1 MGQFGDKFRKARE
14 RKELSFDDVS
24 NVIKISPRMLRAI
37 EEENFDQLPGGVFNK
52 GFIRSYA
59 KHIGLDPEE
68 SVTEYLDLMRE
79 QQIQAQQAWQ
89 PPAPV
94 ETPPKPAST
103 KSKAPPRSAPQT
115 QAPVQVEE
123 LPELQLPR
131 AEHVR
136 TGRREFL
143 ARSSAEV
150 PWKIVAVAIVVV
162 ILGIVLFWI
171 RHSHHQRSQAANVVA
186 PQPQLTTQTGT
197 AAPAAVTPSVPNA
210 GAIPPDSAAT
220 QPATAVPAAP
230 AADEEKSD
238 VTIRNFGQPLPK
250 AAKSA
255 DKSSGALMLTVRATE
270 NSWISITADG
280 QPLTEETL
288 IAPAHPTF
296 RASQTFV
303 VKVGNA
309 AAVTFLWN
317 GQEIP
322 AQGGE
327 GEVKTLVFDANGMR
341 PASPSQPV
349 PNQ

>member
-24 NVIKISPRMLRAI
+24 NVIKITPRMLRAI

-79 QQIQAQQAWQ
+79 QQLKAQQAWQ

-94 ETPPKPAST
+94 EARPAPKKAST

-115 QAPVQVEE
+115 QAPVEVEE

-136 TGRREFL
+136 AGKKEFL
-143 ARSSAEV
+143 ARSGQDV
-150 PWKIVAVAIVVV
+150 PWKIIVLAIVVI
-162 ILGIVLFWI
+162 ILAAALFWI
-171 RHSHHQRSQAANVVA
+171 RHSHQRSHAAAVPV
-186 PQPQLTTQTGT
+186 PQSQPTQP
-197 AAPAAVTPSVPNA
+197 AAPAASTAAANPASTAANP
-210 GAIPPDSAAT
+210 AAT
-220 QPATAVPAAP
+220 QPAAAP
-230 AADEEKSD
+230 ASTADEEKSD
-238 VTIRNFGQPLPK
+238 VTVRNFGQPLPK
-250 AAKSA
+250 PAANSS
-255 DKSSGALMLTVRATE
+255 DKSSGALMLTLRASE
-270 NSWISITADG
+270 NSWVSITADG

-296 RASQTFV
+296 RASQNFV

-309 AAVTFLWN
+309 AAVSFLWN

-327 GEVKTLVFDANGMR
+327 GEVKTLTFDANGMR
-341 PASPSQPV
+341 PAAPSQPA